1 MSGIAQNDTT
11 GASLTGPSYDVCVCL
26 DGVSV
31 NMLIDTGSVVSLLPE
46 DFVKKHFDAD
56 RILSIESLGESHKF
70 ITASGDVLPYLG
82 VLSAS
87 VSLPCTDR
95 QISALFLVT
104 PSNQH
109 STAIL
114 GTNILELIDPN
125 EVVNHKRLYGAC
137 TLVKKHSILKVVS
150 LPYKKTRFPANTVAL
165 SQRLHQCAIDVL

>member
-1 MSGIAQNDTT
+1 MLRHQIGGESTSGR
-11 GASLTGPSYDVCVCL
+11 L
-26 DGVSV
+26 
-31 NMLIDTGSVVSLLPE
+31 
-46 DFVKKHFDAD
+46 VKKHFDAD

-70 ITASGDVLPYLG
+70 ITASADVLPYLG
-82 VLSAS
+82 VISAS

-125 EVVNHKRLYGAC
+125 EVVNHKRLYRAC
-137 TLVKKHSILKVVS
+137 TLVKKHSI
-150 LPYKKTRFPANTVAL
+150 
-165 SQRLHQCAIDVL
+165 

>member
-11 GASLTGPSYDVCVCL
+11 GASLTGPSYDVCVCV

-70 ITASGDVLPYLG
+70 IMTSGDVLPYLG
-82 VLSAS
+82 VISAS
-87 VSLPCTDR
+87 VSSRISVQIGGYLQFFGTPC
-95 QISALFLVT
+95 
-104 PSNQH
+104 NQH

-125 EVVNHKRLYGAC
+125 EVVNHKRLHRAC
-137 TLVKKHSILKVVS
+137 TLVKKHSI
-150 LPYKKTRFPANTVAL
+150 F
-165 SQRLHQCAIDVL
+165 